1 MIRAFRAELARLAR
15 RRTIL
20 TTAAASLI
28 FAVAGAFIVLASVK
42 PARET
47 ASGAPSIET
56 LSGAGGGS
64 EIFRYALAF
73 TGTLI
78 FVVFIGVTALEFSRG
93 TVRTMLLR
101 QPQRLRLLAG
111 RLLAMLSFAG
121 AALAFIEVAMWI
133 VGRLRAPGVGIS
145 TSQWMSVDG
154 LGAAAGDYGM
164 VLIWMVG
171 YAVLG
176 TAVGLFVR
184 SVPLALGIGIAWAGP
199 FEHLVQN
206 AWTPATKV
214 FPGLLL
220 EVVGQGGTADVS
232 LSRALFTATG
242 YVAVA
247 GIVAAIVFARRDV
260 TA

>member
-15 RRTIL
+15 RRMVL
-20 TTAAASLI
+20 YTAAAGLI
-28 FAVAGAFIVLASVK
+28 FAVAGALIVLASVK

-47 ASGAPSIET
+47 SSGAPSIET
-56 LSGAGGGS
+56 LSAAGGGS
-64 EIFRYALAF
+64 EVFRYALAF

-101 QPQRLRLLAG
+101 QPLRLRLLAG
-111 RLLAMLSFAG
+111 RLLAMLSFAA
-121 AALAFIEVAMWI
+121 AALACVEVTMWI
-133 VGRLRAPGVGIS
+133 VARLRAPGVGIS
-145 TSQWMSVDG
+145 TADWMSVNG
-154 LGAAAGDYGM
+154 LGAAASDYGM
-164 VLIWMVG
+164 VLLWMTG

-176 TAVGLFVR
+176 TAVGLLVR
-184 SVPLALGIGIAWAGP
+184 SVPLALGIGIAWSGP

-206 AWTPATKV
+206 AWSPATKI

-220 EVVGQGGTADVS
+220 EVVGQGGTSAVS
-232 LSRALFTATG
+232 LSRALLTAAG

-247 GIVAAIVFARRDV
+247 GAVTALVFARRDV

>member
-1 MIRAFRAELARLAR
+1 MIRAFRAELARLIR
-15 RRTIL
+15 RRTIIY
-20 TTAAASLI
+20 TTVAGLA
-28 FAVAGAFIVLASVK
+28 FAVAGALIVLAAVK

-47 ASGAPSIET
+47 SSGTPSIEK

-64 EIFRYALAF
+64 EVFRFALAF

-78 FVVFIGVTALEFSRG
+78 FVVFIGITALEFSRG

-111 RLLAMLSFAG
+111 RLLAMLSFA
-121 AALAFIEVAMWI
+121 ALTLAFVEVAMW
-133 VGRLRAPGVGIS
+133 VVARLRAPAVGIS
-145 TSQWMSVDG
+145 TSKWMSIHG
-154 LGAAAGDYGM
+154 LGAAASDYGM
-164 VLIWMVG
+164 VLVWMAG

-176 TAVGLFVR
+176 TAVGLLIR

-199 FEHLVQN
+199 IEHLIQN
-206 AWTPATKV
+206 AWSPATKI

-220 EVVGQGGTADVS
+220 EVVGEGGTTAVS
-232 LSRALFTATG
+232 LDRALLTAAG
-242 YVAVA
+242 YVVVA
-247 GIVAAIVFARRDV
+247 GAIAAIVFARRDV

>member
-15 RRTIL
+15 RRMIL
-20 TTAAASLI
+20 WTLAAGLV
-28 FAVAGAFIVLASVK
+28 FAVAGPLIVLASVK

-47 ASGAPSIET
+47 TSGTPSIET

-64 EIFRYALAF
+64 EIFRFALAF

-111 RLLAMLSFAG
+111 RLLAMLSFA
-121 AALAFIEVAMWI
+121 AATLAFVEVAMWI
-133 VGRLRAPGVGIS
+133 AARLRAPGIGIS
-145 TSQWMSVDG
+145 TSDWISVNG
-154 LGAAAGDYGM
+154 LGAAASDYGM
-164 VLIWMVG
+164 VLVWMAG

-176 TAVGLFVR
+176 TAVGLLVR
-184 SVPLALGIGIAWAGP
+184 SVPIALGIGIAWAGP

-206 AWTPATKV
+206 AWNPATKV

-232 LSRALFTATG
+232 LNQALLSAAG
-242 YVAVA
+242 YAVVAA
-247 GIVAAIVFARRDV
+247 AVAAIVFTRRDV

>member
-1 MIRAFRAELARLAR
+1 MIRAFRAELARLVR

-20 TTAAASLI
+20 YTMAGSLI
-28 FAVAGAFIVLASVK
+28 FAVAGALIVLASVK

-47 ASGAPSIET
+47 SSGTPSIET

-64 EIFRYALAF
+64 EVFRFALAF
-73 TGTLI
+73 AGTLI
-78 FVVFIGVTALEFSRG
+78 FVVFIGMTALEFSRG

-101 QPQRLRLLAG
+101 QPQRLRLLTG
-111 RLLAMLSFAG
+111 RLLAMLSFA
-121 AALAFIEVAMWI
+121 AATLAFVEVAMWI
-133 VGRLRAPGVGIS
+133 VARFRAPGIGIS
-145 TSQWMSVDG
+145 TSDWISVNG
-154 LGAAAGDYGM
+154 LGAAASDYGM
-164 VLIWMVG
+164 VLLWMTG

-176 TAVGLFVR
+176 TAVGLLVR

-206 AWTPATKV
+206 AWDPATKI

-220 EVVGQGGTADVS
+220 EVVGQGGTAEVS
-232 LSRALFTATG
+232 LDRALLTAAG
-242 YVAVA
+242 YAVLA
-247 GIVAAIVFARRDV
+247 GIVTAIVFARRDV